1 MSKSKG
7 MNIIS
12 LLRRVLAASCALL
25 TLFSLFGCGSK
36 ASKNLYDDLRL
47 DGYYI
52 KLAND
57 VTDGEL
63 TVEENYYIF
72 EDPEKTS
79 LVGTMTV
86 IYDQEQR
93 PKQYMAIIGIF
104 YTEKLISFQRIT
116 SDDGTDLYISYTT
129 QSYNEQSVLIEDSW
143 ENTTVD
149 PDTGEVSTSKGVKTF
164 YDSGKDKSVREDRY
178 VGEGDSAKLVSTS
191 IIERDEEGNIT
202 EQSVVNYD

>member
-36 ASKNLYDDLRL
+36 ASKNLSDELRL
-47 DGYYI
+47 DGYSI

-164 YDSGKDKSVREDRY
+164 YDNGKDKSVREDRY

>member
-1 MSKSKG
+1 

-36 ASKNLYDDLRL
+36 ASKNLYDELRL

-72 EDPEKTS
+72 EDPEKTR

-164 YDSGKDKSVREDRY
+164 YDNGKDKSVREDRY

>member
-1 MSKSKG
+1 

-36 ASKNLYDDLRL
+36 ASKNLYDELRL

-149 PDTGEVSTSKGVKTF
+149 PDTGEVSTSKGAKTF
-164 YDSGKDKSVREDRY
+164 YDNGKDKSVREDRY